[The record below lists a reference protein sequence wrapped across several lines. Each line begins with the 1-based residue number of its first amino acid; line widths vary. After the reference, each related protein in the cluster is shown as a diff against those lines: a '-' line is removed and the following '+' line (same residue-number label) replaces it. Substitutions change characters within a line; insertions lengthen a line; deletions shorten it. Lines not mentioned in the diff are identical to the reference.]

1 VGKKEKVVKKII
13 FFVLILC
20 WACEA
25 ALAAE
30 TIKIGLMCPLTG
42 PWSSEGR
49 EMKQVVEIL
58 ADELNEKGG
67 LLGKKVDVFI
77 ENDGGDPQA
86 AALAARRLV
95 TRNVAAVIGAYGSA
109 ISEATQTIYND
120 SKIIQIASGSTAIR
134 LSERGFAYFF
144 RICPRDDEQAR
155 VVAKTFGGLGYER
168 IAILYDEAPHAATYS
183 KGLAKEVKGLL
194 KKQGADLVFYDALTA
209 VGRVYTAILD
219 RMKAA
224 NPDVV
229 LFTGYYPEAGR
240 LLRQRAKM
248 NWTVPFIGGDA
259 NNNPDLFKVAG
270 KGAARGFSF
279 VSPPIPRDLPGT
291 KAKKFLARFTKK
303 FHRPPASI
311 WAVLAG
317 DGFEVIASAI
327 GATRSTDPDKLADY
341 LHGDLEDFPGL
352 TGKISF
358 DDKGDRV
365 GELYRLYT
373 VDDKGNFVLQP

>member
-1 VGKKEKVVKKII
+1 MKKLIVFV
-13 FFVLILC
+13 FFLC
-20 WACEA
+20 LACEA

-30 TIKIGLMCPLTG
+30 TVKIGLMCPLTG
-42 PWSSEGR
+42 PWASEGR
-49 EMKQVVEIL
+49 EMKQVVELL
-58 ADELNEKGG
+58 ADELNETGG
-67 LLGKKVDVFI
+67 LLGEKVEVAI

-95 TRNVAAVIGAYGSA
+95 TRNVVAVIGAYGSS
-109 ISEATQTIYND
+109 ITDATQTIYND
-120 SKIIQIASGSTAIR
+120 SKIIQIANGSTAIR

-155 VVAKTFGGLGYER
+155 VVIKTVGGLGYQR

-183 KGLAKEVKGLL
+183 KGLAEEVKGRL
-194 KKQGADLVFYDALTA
+194 KKQGADLVFYEALTA

-229 LFTGYYPEAGR
+229 FFTGYYPEAGR

-259 NNNPDLFKVAG
+259 NNNPDLLKVAG
-270 KGAARGFSF
+270 KDAARNFSF
-279 VSPPIPRDLPGT
+279 VSPPIPRDLPAAE
-291 KAKKFLARFTKK
+291 AKSFIAKFTQKY
-303 FHRPPASI
+303 HRAPVSI
-311 WAVLAG
+311 WSVLAG
-317 DGFEVIASAI
+317 DGFKVIASAI
-327 GATRSTDPDKLADY
+327 VATQSTDPDKLADY
-341 LHGDLEDFPGL
+341 LHGGLEDFPGL

-358 DDKGDRV
+358 DDQGNRV

-373 VDDKGNFVLQP
+373 VDDQGNFVLQP